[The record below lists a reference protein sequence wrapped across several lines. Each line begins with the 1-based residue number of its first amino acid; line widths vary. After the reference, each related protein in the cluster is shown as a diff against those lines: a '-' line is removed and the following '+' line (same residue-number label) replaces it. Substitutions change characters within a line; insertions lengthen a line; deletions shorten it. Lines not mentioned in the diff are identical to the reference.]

1 MPGCSGRRCGQLI
14 NWIVY
19 KKLERRIKVDIFKK
33 QVKFHYQTE
42 VLVVGGGSAGVT
54 AAIAAAEQGAQT
66 MLVERYGFLGGISTQ
81 VLDTFYG
88 FFTPGS
94 QPRKVVGGIP
104 DRVVANLE
112 KQGAMLVRPNTYGAG
127 DGITYDPETL
137 KVVWER
143 LAVDAGVKILYHTLV
158 IDVLLKDGRVTGVVS
173 ASKGGLSM
181 IEAQVV
187 IDASGDAD
195 VAAVAG
201 VGYESAATGPV
212 QSLTTTFRLLNVDT
226 AMARQVKKDQLH
238 LLMQDAIDRGD
249 YDLPRREGSVH
260 ITPLPGVMATNMTRV
275 MEVDTTDVEQLSQ
288 AEIEGRRQAM
298 EYFRFLHDRV
308 PGYEQSALANFSTQI
323 GIRESRRILGR
334 YRLTRQDVLNARKF
348 EDAIAQCGAPIEDH
362 HAGQDTRWEYLPE
375 GETYQIPYRCLVPE
389 NTVGLLVAGRCL
401 SADHDAHASVRSM
414 GQCMS
419 MGQAAG
425 LAAVLAYQEHCL
437 PDEIPVGELQ
447 NRLRKIGAVL
457 D

>member
-275 MEVDTTDVEQLSQ
+275 MEVDATDVEQLSQ

>member
-238 LLMQDAIDRGD
+238 LLMQEAIDRGD

-260 ITPLPGVMATNMTRV
+260 ITPLPGVMATNLTRV
-275 MEVDTTDVEQLSQ
+275 MEVDATDVEQLSQ